1 MLFDFANIF
10 VFLVAGL
17 VFILL
22 NIAISGIA
30 QTRLFSKEKSMAYEC
45 GEEPIGDTRI
55 KFNTRFYVIA
65 LIFLIFDV
73 EIVFLFPWGVVYRK
87 IGMLAFMEMLIFIV
101 ILLVGLAYVW
111 AKGDLEWIRSIQSVR
126 EHSERGQSIDEHSG
140 VHQES

>member
-45 GEEPIGDTRI
+45 GEEPLGDTRI
-55 KFNTRFYVIA
+55 KFHTRFSVIA
-65 LIFLIFDV
+65 LIFFIFDV
-73 EIVFLFPWGVVYRK
+73 EIVFLFPWGVVYRE
-87 IGMLAFMEMLIFIV
+87 IGMLAFVEMLIFIG

-111 AKGDLEWIRSIQSVR
+111 AKGELEWIRSIQSVR
-126 EHSERGQSIDEHSG
+126 EDAESGESIDQHSG